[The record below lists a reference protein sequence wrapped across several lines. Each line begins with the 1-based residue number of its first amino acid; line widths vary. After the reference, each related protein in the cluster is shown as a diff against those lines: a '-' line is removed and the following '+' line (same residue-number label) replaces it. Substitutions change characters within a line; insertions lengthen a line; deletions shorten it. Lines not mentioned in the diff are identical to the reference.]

1 MNSEKNLEI
10 ATGCPVFVE
19 ISDTSEKLK
28 SRIIG
33 HDQQNYV
40 IIACPRAGTCNN
52 DTWQPG
58 AKVVI
63 KYVHDGVVIAFQ
75 TPVLNSIQAP
85 ANLLFLAYP
94 REVTRQNLRGWK
106 RYQCDFK
113 GWLPVAGNEL
123 VGSVLDISMGGCCIS
138 IPNDSLGSAE
148 IPEADT
154 KLDLTIQ
161 HPESNELAKLPAT
174 LSNSWASGNSRKFGV
189 AYQSLTSDQER
200 QVKDLIFV
208 ALHI

>member
-1 MNSEKNLEI
+1 MSSENNLEI

-28 SRIIG
+28 SRIVG
-33 HDQQNYV
+33 HDQQNFV
-40 IIACPRAGTCNN
+40 IIACPRSGTCNN
-52 DTWQPG
+52 KSWQPG
-58 AKVVI
+58 ANVVI

-75 TPVLNSIQAP
+75 TPILNSIQAP

-94 REVTRQNLRGWK
+94 REITRQNLRGWK

-113 GWLPVAGNEL
+113 GWLPVAGNDL
-123 VGSVLDISMGGCCIS
+123 VGNVLDISMGGCCIS
-138 IPNDSLGSAE
+138 ISSETLGAAE
-148 IPEADT
+148 IPEPGTAME
-154 KLDLTIQ
+154 LTIQ
-161 HPESNELAKLPAT
+161 HPENNELAKLPAT
-174 LSNSWASGNSRKFGV
+174 LSNSWVTGNTRKFGV
-189 AYQSLTSDQER
+189 AYQSLTSEQER